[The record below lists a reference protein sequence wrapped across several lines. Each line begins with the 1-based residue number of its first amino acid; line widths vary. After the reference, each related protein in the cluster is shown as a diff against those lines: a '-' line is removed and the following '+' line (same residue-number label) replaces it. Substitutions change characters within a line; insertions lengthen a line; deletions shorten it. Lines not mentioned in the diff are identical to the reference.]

1 MNIDHSF
8 DPAISIF
15 SENAPLAAVRA
26 RTIFPLAGEGVARGM
41 DALAHPL
48 ARIDDG
54 VVLARG
60 GVILAVEPY
69 ATYIRRPDALPD
81 SAIHDCGDSILTP
94 GLVNCH
100 THLEISHMA
109 GKTRLG
115 NGFADWVAS
124 LVALDRNTPATA
136 TTDLDAAA
144 AFLASCGTACVGDI
158 SSRGPRAVLE
168 TLREHG
174 LESRVFHEIIGHG
187 KTTVADAVAAAGS
200 DTAFSLAG
208 HAFYT
213 TPGEAMAEAKT
224 WCATHARPFSLHLA
238 EHEDEVQCLR
248 DGGGKLYDLL
258 RERVLPASWRAP
270 GKTPV
275 QYAASLG
282 LLSPG
287 TMAVHCVRCDADD
300 TATLAA
306 GGAAVCLCPRSNA
319 AINVGEA
326 PARAYAAAGIPL
338 CLGTDSLASN
348 TDLDVWNE
356 ADFFLKKNIFPAK
369 ALLRM
374 ATVNGAAALGMAGR
388 VGRLEKGLRFWYRTF
403 PSEMIALF
411 G

>member
-1 MNIDHSF
+1 M
-8 DPAISIF
+8 PAL
-15 SENAPLAAVRA
+15 SENSPLTAVRA
-26 RTIFPLAGEGVARGM
+26 GTILPLAGESVARGL
-41 DALAHPL
+41 DALTRPL

-54 VVLARG
+54 VILARD

-69 ATYIRRPDALPD
+69 TTYIRRPDALPG
-81 SAIHDCGDSILTP
+81 SAIRDLGDRILVP

-109 GKTRLG
+109 GKTKLG
-115 NGFADWVAS
+115 NGFAEWVAS
-124 LVALDRNTPATA
+124 LVALDKNTPADATA
-136 TTDLDAAA
+136 DLDAAIA
-144 AFLASCGTACVGDI
+144 SLAGYGAACVGDI
-158 SSRGPRAVLE
+158 SSRMPRMVLE
-168 TLREHG
+168 TLRRHG

-187 KTTVADAVAAAGS
+187 KTAFADAASAAEEDA
-200 DTAFSLAG
+200 AFSLAG

-213 TPGEAMAEAKT
+213 TPGKAMAAAKA
-224 WCATHARPFSLHLA
+224 WCAAHARPFSLHLA
-238 EHEDEVQCLR
+238 EHEDETECLR
-248 DGGGKLYDLL
+248 DGGGALYEML

-270 GKTPV
+270 GKRPV

-287 TMAVHCVRCDADD
+287 TMAVHCVQCDEND

-326 PARAYAAAGIPL
+326 PARAFAAAGIAL

-356 ADFFLKKNIFPAK
+356 AEFFLKKNIFPAK

-374 ATVNGAAALGMAGR
+374 ATVNGAAALGVAGR

-403 PSEMIALF
+403 PSEMITLF
-411 G
+411 D